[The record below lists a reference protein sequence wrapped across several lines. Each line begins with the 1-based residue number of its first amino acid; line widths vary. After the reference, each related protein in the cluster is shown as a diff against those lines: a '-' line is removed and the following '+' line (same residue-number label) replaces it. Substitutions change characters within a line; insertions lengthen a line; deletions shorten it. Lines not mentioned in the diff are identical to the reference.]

1 MHFIILSLAPTH
13 APYHSK
19 HCSTHATY
27 HSKPCSNH
35 APYHCKP
42 CSTHALYHYALK
54 NISVG
59 EDEYI
64 VTPVS
69 SHKLLGIHVDNT
81 LSWKTHIAHL
91 CSKLRSRLYL
101 FNQVK
106 YLMPLSIRKQYFS
119 GLVMDYGCVIW
130 GKLQQGSTY

>member
-1 MHFIILSLAPTH
+1 MLLGT
-13 APYHSK
+13 
-19 HCSTHATY
+19 CQ
-27 HSKPCSNH
+27 N
-35 APYHCKP
+35 
-42 CSTHALYHYALK
+42 LRDALK
-54 NISVG
+54 NLSVG

-81 LSWKTHIAHL
+81 LNWKTHIAHL

-106 YLMPLSIRKQYFS
+106 YLMPLSIRKQYFFLS
-119 GLVMDYGCVIW
+119 RTACNGLWVCHM
-130 GKLQQGSTY
+130 GKLQQRSTY